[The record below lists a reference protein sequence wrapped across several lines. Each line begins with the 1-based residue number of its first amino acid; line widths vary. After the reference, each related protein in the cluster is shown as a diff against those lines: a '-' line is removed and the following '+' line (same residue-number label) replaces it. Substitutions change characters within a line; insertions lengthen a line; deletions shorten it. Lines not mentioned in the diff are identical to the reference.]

1 MMNAG
6 KYRIQYFMPPEE
18 STDWVKKD
26 HIDKAPLWCSVDLRD
41 GNQSLV
47 VPMNLEQKLEFFE
60 MLLKIGFR
68 EIEVGF
74 PAASETEFTF
84 VRTLI
89 EKDLIPGDVTIQ
101 VLSQAREHIIK
112 RTFDS
117 LKGLKGQ
124 AIVHV
129 FSPVSKVQ
137 REQVFRMSKDE
148 VRRVAEDGARMVKE
162 LGDASGLDLRYEYSA
177 ESFSAA
183 EPEYVLEVVS
193 SVLDIWRPTPE
204 RKAVINLPGT
214 VEIAMPHVYASQV
227 EYIHKHLPRRD
238 SVLLSLHP
246 HNDRGTGEAAAELGL
261 LAGADRVE
269 GTLLGNGER
278 AGNVDLITLAMN
290 LYMHGVDPELNFEE
304 MSLITEKYE
313 NLTGMKVDERR
324 PYTGALSFAAF
335 SGSHQDAIS
344 KGVKFWMNSEDGIWR
359 VPYLPVDPIDI
370 GRSADADVIR
380 INSQSGK
387 GGVGFM
393 LEQKFG
399 IRLPAKMRESFGYA
413 VKAESDRLGKELS
426 PEEILEVFKKS
437 YIGIKSPYNISK
449 VRFRQHNG
457 IVAEVTTQFEDRRN
471 VVLAAGSGRFNA
483 VSNALKKFYH
493 LEYDVAT
500 YEEHAIDLF
509 RAEQAVAF
517 VGVRSLENR
526 KEYWG
531 AGIYDDII
539 QASIDA
545 LLSAVNNM
553 AADGSSGS

>member
-6 KYRIQYFMPPEE
+6 KYRIQYFLPPEPSAE
-18 STDWVKKD
+18 WVKKD
-26 HIDKAPLWCSVDLRD
+26 HIEKAPLWCSVDLRD

-47 VPMNLEQKLEFFE
+47 VPMNLEQKLEFFNV
-60 MLLKIGFR
+60 LLKIGFK

-84 VRTLI
+84 IRTLI
-89 EKDLIPGDVTIQ
+89 EQDLIPEGVTIQ
-101 VLSQAREHIIK
+101 VLTQAREHIIK

-117 LKGLKGQ
+117 LKGLKSP

-148 VRRVAEDGARMVKE
+148 VRHVAENGARMVKE

-183 EPEYVLEVVS
+183 EPEYVLDVAG
-193 SVLDIWRPTPE
+193 SVLDIWRPTND
-204 RKAVINLPGT
+204 RKALINLPGT
-214 VEIAMPHVYASQV
+214 VELAMPHVYASQV
-227 EYIHKHLPRRD
+227 EYIHKNLPGREN
-238 SVLLSLHP
+238 VVLSLHP

-261 LAGADRVE
+261 LAGADRIE
-269 GTLLGNGER
+269 GTLFGNGER

-304 MSLITEKYE
+304 MVDITEKYE

-344 KGVKFWMNSEDGIWR
+344 KGVRYWRDSKDGIWR
-359 VPYLPVDPIDI
+359 VPYLPIDPRDI
-370 GRSADADVIR
+370 GRSSDADVIR

-387 GGVGFM
+387 GGVGFV

-399 IRLPAKMRESFGYA
+399 IRIPAKMREAFGYA
-413 VKAESDRLGKELS
+413 VKEESDYLGKELT
-426 PEEILEVFKKS
+426 PDEIYEVFKKR
-437 YIGIKSPYNISK
+437 YINIDNPCK
-449 VRFRQHNG
+449 VWRVRFRQHNG

-471 VVLAAGSGRFNA
+471 VVLAAGSGRLDA
-483 VSNALKKFYH
+483 VSNALKKFFH
-493 LEYDVAT
+493 LEYDVVT
-500 YEEHAIDLF
+500 YEEHALDLS
-509 RAEQAVAF
+509 RGQQAAAF
-517 VGVRSLENR
+517 VGIRQSADR

-531 AGIYDDII
+531 AGIDDDII
-539 QASIDA
+539 RASINA
-545 LLSAVNNM
+545 LVSAVNNM
-553 AADGSSGS
+553 VSDKD